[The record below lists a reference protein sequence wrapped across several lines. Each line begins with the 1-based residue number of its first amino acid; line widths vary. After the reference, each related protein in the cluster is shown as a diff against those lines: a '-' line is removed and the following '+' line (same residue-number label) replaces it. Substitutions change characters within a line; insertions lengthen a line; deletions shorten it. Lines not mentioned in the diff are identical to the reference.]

1 MFTGLVETTAR
12 VASLTRRGPMAV
24 LALRELAI
32 PASELELGASIS
44 VNGVCLT
51 VTRIREGGFDA
62 DVSSETLSVTTLGDL
77 VLGRRVNVERSLAVG
92 DRLGGH
98 LVLGHVDG
106 VGRVAAIEHVGDAWL
121 LAIEAPSELARF
133 FAPKGSVTV
142 DGVSLTVNRVD
153 GARFEL
159 MIVPHTLAVTTLG
172 SFEVGSRVNLEV
184 DVLARY
190 VARQLEAL
198 ASGLAG
204 GVPSSTDASL
214 LHALKKAGYT
224 S

>member
-12 VASLTRRGPMAV
+12 VASLVRRGPMGV

-32 PASELELGASIS
+32 PASELKLGASIS
-44 VNGVCLT
+44 VSGVCLT
-51 VTRIREGGFDA
+51 VTRLLEGGFDA
-62 DVSSETLSVTTLGDL
+62 DVSSETLSVTTLGEL
-77 VLGRRVNVERSLAVG
+77 SAGSRVNVERSLALG

-106 VGRVAAIEHVGDAWL
+106 VGSVSALDRVGDAWRL
-121 LAIEAPSELARF
+121 VIDAPRELARF

-142 DGVSLTVNRVD
+142 DGISLTVNRVD
-153 GARFEL
+153 GSRFEL

-172 SFEVGSRVNLEV
+172 AVAVGARVNLEV

-190 VARQLEAL
+190 VARQLDAMAAGL
-198 ASGLAG
+198 VSG
-204 GVPSSTDASL
+204 SSETDASL
-214 LHALKKAGYT
+214 LRALKEAGYT
-224 S
+224 T